1 MLSDEKDIQRH
12 LLASHPLDDKATAQT
27 RVQLQIVNQLEVQL
41 AKEKDRYVCSCFVL
55 ILQAK

>member
-41 AKEKDRYVCSCFVL
+41 AKEKDRYVVVL
-55 ILQAK
+55 F

>member
-41 AKEKDRYVCSCFVL
+41 AKEKDRYLFCSNFTG
-55 ILQAK
+55 